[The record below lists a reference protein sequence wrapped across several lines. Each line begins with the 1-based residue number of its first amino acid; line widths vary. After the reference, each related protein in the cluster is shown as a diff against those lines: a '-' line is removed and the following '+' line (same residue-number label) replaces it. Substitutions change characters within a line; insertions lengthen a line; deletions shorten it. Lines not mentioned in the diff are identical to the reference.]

1 MKIGS
6 FCFLFLLVL
15 SSCKSKFESTHPT
28 LESITESVYASG
40 IVKSSNQYQVFA
52 KANGIIKTISVKKG
66 DMVHKGQVLFIIAN
80 ENSVLNV
87 SNAELAERNADFNS
101 NKDKLND
108 LRLQINLAQKKLKND
123 SLIYARQLR
132 LWKEQIGTR
141 MELEQR
147 ELAYAGA
154 KASYESAIFRF
165 NDVQKQL
172 QYSSQQSKNNVS
184 ISKTILSDYSVK
196 SDVDGRVYNILKE
209 KGEMAN
215 TQSPLAVIG
224 DAGNFYLLL
233 QIDEND
239 VVKVVKGQKVFV
251 SMESYKNQ
259 IFEAVI
265 DKINPLM
272 NERSRTF
279 EVEASFTKRPEVL
292 YPNLSVESNI
302 ELSKK
307 DKALI
312 IPRAY
317 LVDDE
322 YVWISKK
329 EKKKIKTGLKD
340 YKNVEVLEGLSAQ
353 DEIFKPIQ

>member
-1 MKIGS
+1 
-6 FCFLFLLVL
+6 
-15 SSCKSKFESTHPT
+15 
-28 LESITESVYASG
+28 
-40 IVKSSNQYQVFA
+40 
-52 KANGIIKTISVKKG
+52 
-66 DMVHKGQVLFIIAN
+66 MVQKGQVLFIIAN
-80 ENSVLNV
+80 ENSLLNV

-224 DAGNFYLLL
+224 DADNFYLLL

-239 VVKVVKGQKVFV
+239 VVKVSKGQKVFV

-279 EVEASFTKRPEVL
+279 EVEASFTKKPEVL

-307 DKALI
+307 EKALI
-312 IPRAY
+312 IPRTY